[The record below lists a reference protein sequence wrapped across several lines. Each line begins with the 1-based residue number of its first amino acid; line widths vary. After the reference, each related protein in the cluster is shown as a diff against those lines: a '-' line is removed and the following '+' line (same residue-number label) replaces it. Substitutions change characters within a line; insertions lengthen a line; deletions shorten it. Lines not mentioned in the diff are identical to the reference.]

1 MIPKNKFGRTGHL
14 STRVIFGGWALSQAT
29 QKEADQ
35 VLEILLEYGVNHIDT
50 AQIYGNSERLIGSWM
65 TKHRDKFFLA
75 TETRKRTQSGAVGDL
90 HQSLKQLKV
99 DCVDLW
105 QMHGLT
111 GPVGRDTA
119 IGSGGA
125 LDAFIKAR
133 DKGQVRFLGVT
144 GHGSKAAAMHKSTLE
159 RYDFDTVLLPY
170 SYWQM
175 QNPRYAT
182 EFNELI
188 SICRTRNVAV
198 QTIKSIARRP
208 WEGRPKT
215 YNTYYYE
222 PLDIQ
227 DAIDKS
233 VHWVLSF
240 PDIFLI
246 TAGDIKLLP
255 KILDAASRF
264 DQRPPDAD
272 MNTMVAE
279 YDIRSIFSY

>member
-1 MIPKNKFGRTGHL
+1 MIPKNKFGRTEHQ

-35 VLEILLEYGVNHIDT
+35 VLEILLEFGVNHIDT
-50 AQIYGNSERLIGSWM
+50 AQLYGNSEMLIGSWM
-65 TKHRDKFFLA
+65 IKHRDKFFLA
-75 TETRKRTQSGAVGDL
+75 TKTRKRTQRGAVADL
-90 HQSLKQLKV
+90 NQSLEQLKV
-99 DCVDLW
+99 DYVDLW

-119 IGSGGA
+119 IGPGGA
-125 LDAFIKAR
+125 LEAFIKAR

-144 GHGSKAAAMHKSTLE
+144 GHGSKAPAMHKSTLE
-159 RYDFDTVLLPY
+159 RYDFDTILLPY

-175 QNPRYAT
+175 QNPRYAA
-182 EFNELI
+182 EFNDLI
-188 SICRTRNVAV
+188 GMCRTRNVAV

-208 WEGRPKT
+208 WEDRPKT
-215 YNTYYYE
+215 YITYYYE

-233 VHWVLSF
+233 VHWVLGF

-246 TAGDIKLLP
+246 TAGDLKLLP
-255 KILDAASRF
+255 KILDAANRF
-264 DQRPPDAD
+264 NQRPPDAE
-272 MNTMVAE
+272 MNTLVAE
-279 YDIRSIFSY
+279 YDIRPIFSY

>member
-1 MIPKNKFGRTGHL
+1 MIPKNKFGRTEHL

-50 AQIYGNSERLIGSWM
+50 AQMYGNAEKLIGSWM

-75 TETRKRTQSGAVGDL
+75 TKTRKRTQRDALGDL
-90 HQSLKQLKV
+90 HQSLKLLKV

-111 GPVGRDTA
+111 GPIGRDTA
-119 IGSGGA
+119 IGPGGA
-125 LDAFIKAR
+125 LEVFIKAR

-144 GHGSKAAAMHKSTLE
+144 GHGSKAPAMHKSTLE
-159 RYDFDTVLLPY
+159 HYDFDTVLLPF

-175 QNPRYAT
+175 QSPRYAA
-182 EFNELI
+182 EFNDLI

-208 WEGRPKT
+208 WEDRPKT

-233 VHWVLSF
+233 VHWVLGF

-264 DQRPPDAD
+264 DQRPTDAE

-279 YDIRSIFSY
+279 YDIRPIFSY

>member
-1 MIPKNKFGRTGHL
+1 MIPKNKFGRTEHQ

-50 AQIYGNSERLIGSWM
+50 AQIYGNSEMLIGSWM

-75 TETRKRTQSGAVGDL
+75 TKTRKRTQTGAVADL
-90 HQSLKQLKV
+90 NQSLEQLKV
-99 DCVDLW
+99 DYVDLW

-119 IGSGGA
+119 IGPGGA
-125 LDAFIKAR
+125 LEAFIKAR

-144 GHGSKAAAMHKSTLE
+144 GHGSKAPAMHKSTLD
-159 RYDFDTVLLPY
+159 RYDFDTILLPY

-175 QNPRYAT
+175 QNPRYAA
-182 EFNELI
+182 EFNDLI
-188 SICRTRNVAV
+188 GMCRTRNVAV

-208 WEGRPKT
+208 WEDRPKT

-233 VHWVLSF
+233 VHWVLGF

-246 TAGDIKLLP
+246 TAGDLKLLP
-255 KILDAASRF
+255 RILDAANRF
-264 DQRPPDAD
+264 NQRPPDAE
-272 MNTMVAE
+272 MNTLVAE
-279 YDIRSIFSY
+279 YDIRPIFSY